1 MPRPE
6 HAAGGRPA
14 RRARGD
20 ARGGT
25 ARPGRARHV
34 ATPAPWSPAR
44 RVALPAFAALLGLAW
59 WRGGL
64 SPWWLG
70 WYGAASVLSLFAYA
84 LDKQAAES
92 GRRRTPERRLHA
104 LDLAGGWPGGLL
116 AQQWLRHKTAKGSFI
131 VGFWLTVIVNVAA
144 FVAWHHGGRAAG

>member
-6 HAAGGRPA
+6 RRRAPRRPTA
-14 RRARGD
+14 RRPDPA
-20 ARGGT
+20 AWSL
-25 ARPGRARHV
+25 PRAL
-34 ATPAPWSPAR
+34 
-44 RVALPAFAALLGLAW
+44 ALPVFAALLLFTWRQGTLHPAVLGL
-59 WRGGL
+59 
-64 SPWWLG
+64 
-70 WYGAASVLSLFAYA
+70 YGVASLLSLFAYA

-131 VGFWLTVIVNVAA
+131 VGFWFTVIVNVAA